1 MPSFHA
7 PPVGLK
13 CSNAERFFESS
24 HVIRA
29 AQNPINLDER
39 QANAV
44 GARIEVDLRL
54 GAIFT
59 RFQTLTLQQM
69 GGDLAERVVSYG
81 LYQCYIIPS
90 IYSRC
95 F

>member
-1 MPSFHA
+1 M
-7 PPVGLK
+7 GLK
-13 CSNAERFFESS
+13 KLTRLNQS

-39 QANAV
+39 QASAV

-69 GGDLAERVVSYG
+69 GGDLQERLVSYG
-81 LYQCYIIPS
+81 LYLCQS
-90 IYSRC
+90 QTLHRRHS
-95 F
+95 